1 MWIADPYHHQ
11 QMNKEQR
18 EEWVRLIQ
26 EEAELGFFAR
36 IVYQRDRPT
45 RFVLR
50 AFTIAAM
57 LGMAALIAVVIA
69 RRFGQ

>member
-1 MWIADPYHHQ
+1 MWLADPHQPQ

-26 EEAELGFFAR
+26 EQAELGYWAR
-36 IVYQRDRPT
+36 IVYQRNRPT

-50 AFTIAAM
+50 AFTIATM
-57 LGMAALIAVVIA
+57 LGMAAVIAVVIA
-69 RRFGQ
+69 RWPGQ